1 MIVTNLKGTGISI
14 TPAINDYLEKRLS
27 GLEKWLEGSEYIL
40 DVELG
45 KTTQHHKSGDVF
57 KAEANLKLE
66 GKQMYAVVEKEDLYA
81 AIDEL
86 KDEIGRQ
93 IISGKEKKKTLFR
106 RGAHKIKNLLKG
118 IRG

>member
-106 RGAHKIKNLLKG
+106 RGANKIKNLLKG